1 MSSLTIAMMLVIIF
15 LGGAA
20 NLTNIDASDMS
31 FEIPIIYNGLSPS
44 TAYNPITNVSL
55 VPYAGYM
62 DALMQLK
69 TRRRG
74 HMYSLDTAIG
84 TPWSRV
90 TVSLDTGSD
99 LTWVQCEPCSNC
111 FDKILS
117 PIFDPDFSTTY
128 KTMNCEYQQCSA
140 YDGTAEIG
148 CALKYGE
155 WICVFEQEYM
165 DNSKAEGYFSEDYF
179 QFQST
184 NGTRKRSNSPL
195 KFGCVHGT
203 NGSFSPRDDGIMGMG
218 RGKLSFIT
226 QLNISK
232 FSHCLSMSGKSS
244 YISFGD
250 AAKLEGETVRLI
262 RNRMHPSLYY
272 VNLLAISILDGEN
285 HLALDI
291 RPKTFAIDDN
301 GRGGFILDTGTPVT
315 RLHTSA
321 YDELCWKLSVVFLLS
336 HISTIRSIH
345 RQSYE
350 YCFDASLED
359 VEHISLVFTIDL
371 VDVKIT
377 DRQLFYEEVDIA
389 NNPIVC
395 LAIFKADSSDPT
407 TSIFGGFA
415 MSDHNIGYDLHR
427 QMVTFNPTTC

>member
-15 LGGAA
+15 FGGAA
-20 NLTNIDASDMS
+20 NLTNIDASDDMS

-44 TAYNPITNVSL
+44 TAYNPSTNVSL

-62 DALMQLK
+62 DALMKLK
-69 TRRRG
+69 MRRRG

-99 LTWVQCEPCSNC
+99 LTWVQCEPCSKC

-117 PIFDPDFSTTY
+117 STFDPDFSTTY
-128 KTMNCEYQQCSA
+128 KTMNCEYQQCRA
-140 YDGTAEIG
+140 FYGTTTIG
-148 CALKYGE
+148 CAWKDE
-155 WICVFEQEYM
+155 RICQFKQEYM
-165 DNSKAEGYFSEDYF
+165 DDSFAQGDLSEDYF
-179 QFQST
+179 QFQGT
-184 NGTRKRSNSPL
+184 NGTRKRSDSPL
-195 KFGCVHGT
+195 KFGCAHDTKGH
-203 NGSFSPRDDGIMGMG
+203 FSPQDDGIMGMG

-226 QLNISK
+226 QLNISR

-244 YISFGD
+244 YLSFGD
-250 AAKLEGETVRLI
+250 AAKLEGESVGLI
-262 RNRMHPSLYY
+262 QNKKFPSLYY
-272 VNLLAISILDGEN
+272 VNLLSIFILDCEDL
-285 HLALDI
+285 HALDI
-291 RPKTFAIDDN
+291 PSKTFAIDDN
-301 GRGGFILDTGTPVT
+301 GHGGFLLDTGTPFT

-321 YDELCWKLSVVFLLS
+321 YDELCRMLSEVLLLS
-336 HISTIRSIH
+336 HISTVRSIH

-359 VEHISLVFTIDL
+359 VEHISVVFTIDL
-371 VDVKIT
+371 VDVEIT

-395 LAIFKADSSDPT
+395 LAIFKAGSSDPT
-407 TSIFGGFA
+407 TSILGGFT
-415 MSDHNIGYDLHR
+415 MSDHNIGYDLRR
-427 QMVTFNPTTC
+427 QIVTFNPTTC

>member
-1 MSSLTIAMMLVIIF
+1 MLVIIF

-31 FEIPIIYNGLSPS
+31 FELPIIYNGLSPS

-69 TRRRG
+69 IRRRG

-84 TPWSRV
+84 TPWSSV

-111 FDKILS
+111 FHKILT

-140 YDGTAEIG
+140 FDGTAKIG
-148 CALKYGE
+148 CVLNGE
-155 WICVFEQEYM
+155 WICLFSQEYM
-165 DNSKAEGYFSEDYF
+165 DDSIAEGYLSEDYF

-184 NGTRKRSNSPL
+184 NGTRKRSNYPL

-203 NGSFSPRDDGIMGMG
+203 DGYFSHRDDGIMGMG
-218 RGKLSFIT
+218 RGKVSFIT
-226 QLNISK
+226 QLNISR

-262 RNRMHPSLYY
+262 RNRMRPSLYY
-272 VNLLAISILDGEN
+272 INLLAISKLDGEN

-291 RPKTFAIDDN
+291 PPKTFAIDDN
-301 GRGGFILDTGTPVT
+301 GRGGFLLDNPCYTAP
-315 RLHTSA
+315 
-321 YDELCWKLSVVFLLS
+321 Y
-336 HISTIRSIH
+336 
-345 RQSYE
+345 
-350 YCFDASLED
+350 
-359 VEHISLVFTIDL
+359 ISL
-371 VDVKIT
+371 
-377 DRQLFYEEVDIA
+377 
-389 NNPIVC
+389 
-395 LAIFKADSSDPT
+395 
-407 TSIFGGFA
+407 
-415 MSDHNIGYDLHR
+415 
-427 QMVTFNPTTC
+427 